1 MVLAR
6 TAQLENK
13 KHGSA
18 WKRTMNL
25 QRVYA
30 VTTYVHRALV
40 GTRTRAITLT
50 VVPMIL
56 PALLMMRVA
65 CVRTLQTLSQV
76 DGRFFF
82 ELQQPDRVSQH
93 MVTA

>member
-1 MVLAR
+1 
-6 TAQLENK
+6 
-13 KHGSA
+13 
-18 WKRTMNL
+18 MNL

-30 VTTYVHRALV
+30 VTTYVHRALA
-40 GTRTRAITLT
+40 GNEPGPITLT

-56 PALLMMRVA
+56 PALLTMRVA
-65 CVRTLQTLSQV
+65 CARTLQTLSQV

-82 ELQQPDRVSQH
+82 EVQQPDRVSQH